1 MRNLLLAFCFSITT
15 LGLNAQV
22 GLHFDGADDYVNC
35 GTDTSLANFNKNI
48 TIEAWVNADKW
59 QTNVYE
65 GCIAVKEDNNSN
77 YGYMIRA
84 GAGGKLNFAIGSG
97 SWRELTTSSSVM
109 NTNTWYHV
117 AATYDGS
124 VMKLYLDGKLIDS
137 MKETDRIGISNGIPL
152 TLGSHSIPASYSNRH
167 WIGFIDEVRIWRT
180 TRTSSE
186 IANNMKKEFCE
197 GTKGLVAYY

>member
-84 GAGGKLNFAIGSG
+84 GAGGKLNFAIGLG
-97 SWRELTTSSSVM
+97 TWRELTTNSS
-109 NTNTWYHV
+109 
-117 AATYDGS
+117 
-124 VMKLYLDGKLIDS
+124 
-137 MKETDRIGISNGIPL
+137 
-152 TLGSHSIPASYSNRH
+152 
-167 WIGFIDEVRIWRT
+167 
-180 TRTSSE
+180 
-186 IANNMKKEFCE
+186 
-197 GTKGLVAYY
+197 